1 MTLHSFVLR
10 CVPLLCCTALSH
22 AEVLVQGAG
31 LSITSQDVVADSL
44 KVPEEAR
51 KAALAKADTVSQVAV
66 SLFARRALADEA
78 RQLGLDKS
86 DQAIAALNV
95 ARDRILS
102 DAYLARLDAK
112 TQPDDAVLNG
122 LALNLYKAEPQRFKV
137 PEEVQVRHILISS
150 IQPDARAKAAE
161 VLAKLQAGGD
171 FQALAKELSADT
183 GSAAK
188 GGDLGSFGRGKMVPP
203 FEAAAF
209 ALQAPGDLSDLVE
222 TQFGFHILQL
232 VEKKPERQRSFE
244 EVQEALRRDVLAK
257 ARSEARTREVQR
269 VVDKAQPDEK
279 AIEAFSAT
287 FR

>member
-10 CVPLLCCTALSH
+10 CVPLLCCAALSH

-161 VLAKLQAGGD
+161 VLAKLVD
-171 FQALAKELSADT
+171 PKTFT
-183 GSAAK
+183 
-188 GGDLGSFGRGKMVPP
+188 
-203 FEAAAF
+203 
-209 ALQAPGDLSDLVE
+209 
-222 TQFGFHILQL
+222 
-232 VEKKPERQRSFE
+232 PEI
-244 EVQEALRRDVLAK
+244 
-257 ARSEARTREVQR
+257 TRER
-269 VVDKAQPDEK
+269 VRAWTTIK
-279 AIEAFSAT
+279 T
-287 FR
+287 GR

>member
-1 MTLHSFVLR
+1 MTFSSFTLR
-10 CVPLLCCTALSH
+10 CLPLLCCAAFAH
-22 AEVLVQGAG
+22 AEVLVQGPGVAV
-31 LSITSQDVVADSL
+31 TSQDVVADSL
-44 KVPEEAR
+44 RVPEEAR

>member
-10 CVPLLCCTALSH
+10 CVPLLCCAALSH
-22 AEVLVQGAG
+22 AEVLVQGSG

-150 IQPDARAKAAE
+150 TQPDARSKAAE

>member
-10 CVPLLCCTALSH
+10 CVPLLCCAALSH
-22 AEVLVQGAG
+22 AEVLVQGSG

-150 IQPDARAKAAE
+150 TQPDARAKAAE

>member
-10 CVPLLCCTALSH
+10 CVPLLCCAPLSH

>member
-10 CVPLLCCTALSH
+10 CVPLLCCAALSH

-209 ALQAPGDLSDLVE
+209 ALQAPGDLSELVE